1 MSDHSADMHEAV
13 DGGHGGGHG
22 DGHHGSTYRGYIT
35 GFVLSALLT
44 IVPFAIVIGEVDV
57 SLGWAL
63 AVIFGLGAVQIM
75 VHVYYFLHV
84 TFAAENGWQVLS
96 ITFTAI
102 VLVICLVGS
111 IWVMFHLEENMMPA
125 HEQIEAIRN
134 LP

>member
-1 MSDHSADMHEAV
+1 MSDHAHDT
-13 DGGHGGGHG
+13 
-22 DGHHGSTYRGYIT
+22 GHHESTYKGYAV
-35 GFVLSALLT
+35 GFALSVLLT
-44 IVPFAIVIGEVDV
+44 VIPFGIVMFDWLEGSV
-57 SLGWAL
+57 GWAI
-63 AVIFGLGAVQIM
+63 AIIFILGGAQIM

-125 HEQIEAIRN
+125 HEQIERVRN